1 VVDHAAMTSQIGSG
15 ALPVESL
22 PSHGLVVRP
31 SERKRAGR
39 LLQQLEAA
47 LRALPRPVIAR
58 IHADA
63 MWLDLRCLE
72 ADQQSLFAE
81 QLPLLASQIPS

>member
-1 VVDHAAMTSQIGSG
+1 MTSQIGSG

-31 SERKRAGR
+31 QERKRAGR

-47 LRALPRPVIAR
+47 LRQLPRPVIGR
-58 IHADA
+58 LRDDA
-63 MWLDLRCLE
+63 LWLDLRCLE
-72 ADQQSLFAE
+72 AADQADFAANLQ
-81 QLPLLASQIPS
+81 QLALGSTPADGQA